1 MGQQVDTPPNIS
13 IAGEQLD
20 TVNAFT
26 YLRSVIS
33 DTLSLE
39 TELNQRIGKAS
50 STLSRLTKR
59 VWDNKKLTEHTKTQV
74 YKACVLSTLLY
85 GSEAW
90 TLMAH
95 QENRLHV
102 FHMRCLRKI
111 LGLTWEDKVTNEE
124 VLTRA
129 GITSMA
135 TIVKQKRLRW
145 LGHVHRMEDT
155 RIPKR
160 LMYGELATGARPQG
174 RPFLRFRDTLKRDV
188 KAIGLDTDTW
198 HNLAIERD
206 SWKQEVKEGLNYFQE
221 KQFEQWDVKRT
232 RRKARKA
239 KKTVTY

>member
-1 MGQQVDTPPNIS
+1 
-13 IAGEQLD
+13 
-20 TVNAFT
+20 
-26 YLRSVIS
+26 
-33 DTLSLE
+33 
-39 TELNQRIGKAS
+39 
-50 STLSRLTKR
+50 
-59 VWDNKKLTEHTKTQV
+59 
-74 YKACVLSTLLY
+74 
-85 GSEAW
+85 
-90 TLMAH
+90 MAH

-102 FHMRCLRKI
+102 FHMQWI
-111 LGLTWEDKVTNEE
+111 FDLTWEDKVTNEE

-135 TIVKQKRLRW
+135 TIVKQKWLRW

-160 LMYGELATGARPQG
+160 LMYGELATGAWPQG

-198 HNLAIERD
+198 HTLAIERD
-206 SWKQEVKEGLNYFQE
+206 SWKQEVKDGLNYFQE

-239 KKTVTY
+239 KKTVTYWLTTSMMLILKLR